1 MTKTSLR
8 SKVSLLFLT
17 LLLGSMACTKKGR
30 SPSLDSE
37 RSGGACDQLNIA
49 RDAAWTSS
57 FVKGFVSCLSE
68 GSETS
73 RQKFALSL
81 DVLNR
86 LGDQSLQSTL
96 DLFQFRSGG
105 LDVFFG
111 LTSSLLDRGAADQSP
126 ARWPATQAVLED
138 TRPFAFA
145 QLLMELKR
153 RDLLTPLL
161 DTLQSADDTLP
172 KGFVETG
179 IRQFLNDDRV
189 KADTILLIK
198 AFLAD
203 EKAFESFNQFLTPE
217 RKALDP
223 NCTGAAC
230 VYPGAAEL
238 KSSAQHWLDFWS
250 SLPASQRDR
259 LALAMAQIM
268 KGTLEQEDSIAD
280 DRGQRL
286 ASLAIESILRSSS
299 VYKQLYEALDVAL
312 ETPLSSYEPF
322 IQGLSRIKDN
332 PIYLDAFE
340 EKIGSSQLQDLVLE
354 FLWKG
359 GQPMSCSTAF
369 AGVSSGVDPS
379 ARTELL
385 KTLLNTSSAC
395 GGKAPVLVMLSQ
407 YLGSECSDISC
418 SVNLFAEPKEADI
431 KPTLNYAF
439 SKISAELLAD
449 SFTLYRL
456 GAARSEVSPTLWAEL
471 KAEANNRPFTNV
483 QDIQTF
489 EREMQLR
496 HPKVLSMDWL
506 ELSLNK
512 SIVQLA
518 EVEQSFKSLYPDR
531 NPVEL
536 WFTSKHTK
544 PYSEADVNLSRVIFG
559 LYPNG
564 ASEQVL
570 AKMFSLDDLEADW
583 KTSHSKS
590 QINRRDL
597 AQLLAPLR
605 SMAAFYR
612 NPLASFKPEAEKIIL
627 PWVGSNKNLVTFH
640 KNGQKENAGDLLRTS
655 LLFDESASGLSLLSR
670 YREQVALA
678 TASVPAEEAG
688 ELRRWLLDEWLKTR
702 VLKATTADVRSA
714 DLPTELFDRT
724 TLSPLEARTL
734 ILFLGTQFVQE
745 LSDFP
750 EGSTIS
756 SSPDTNANPRNES
769 ARAFNGPSA
778 VGGIE
783 RPWTSFWLFQNAT
796 LSPSLTSFASMRSA
810 IAQSVTGVR
819 ESFMDKANKP
829 TLISQGLLDIADAD
843 ALSDHEKLLL
853 QLHLFSPLLENRG
866 KQYFAPS
873 VGFDR
878 YCPKKTGQ
886 EFSASTCPFTFESV
900 ESYTQFLQARFTK
913 AYCGVLPDNTA
924 QLKIVLSALAVS
936 ESAEVIKSLCSAHK
950 TSLSGNEGYVQ
961 AGLLDALALGKNP
974 RLKDSVKSL
983 PSALRWLKSSA
994 RQDNKEQ
1001 LKAYLSFTPVIDGL
1015 TASKMQQR
1023 MGNYQAFFS
1032 KQPGAISVW
1041 LLYLSKDLGLNEVA
1055 LALKKLGRQPIAGS
1069 EKPIQ
1074 DFLNLIAI
1082 QYEAAKAQNLSTL
1095 EYAFTLITEISKN
1108 PSARETAL
1116 RILDKPYDPYAGVL
1130 IGFTLPQAI
1139 KAGILP
1145 EFNWTTYRPLRLL
1158 LQNQNLDLLQGLA
1171 QIYDRDA
1178 LSWLD
1183 HWLKLTAHFESMSK
1197 LSGDVRPLLNW
1208 IRSFAYSRGPES
1220 NQQIT
1225 ELAALRDWSAPISS
1239 LTRLY
1244 RLLRVSLPDLSNEWH
1259 DAFYFQSEALCRT
1272 LVDTLPRLLSLKD
1285 RFELSGG
1292 DRNLMPEAFLGLIQG
1307 PLKHDASEL
1316 SLWLQ
1321 DERMGFRSPSYWGAA
1336 LRDPLFR
1343 QQLDL
1348 SLAGFDQ
1355 TTREDWR
1362 RLRVEWDTLGPNASH
1377 LIGYTANNV
1386 ILRKP
1391 DARYQKDALTSLARV
1406 TADEVK
1412 WQNLGL
1418 VLDAWLADESVLKQW
1433 QSEYKSNERG
1443 L

>member
-105 LDVFFG
+105 LDIFFG

-203 EKAFESFNQFLTPE
+203 EKAFESFNQFLTAE

-544 PYSEADVNLSRVIFG
+544 PYSEVDVNLSRVIFG

-655 LLFDESASGLSLLSR
+655 LLFDEGASGLSLLSR

-688 ELRRWLLDEWLKTR
+688 ELRRCH
-702 VLKATTADVRSA
+702 AT
-714 DLPTELFDRT
+714 
-724 TLSPLEARTL
+724 
-734 ILFLGTQFVQE
+734 
-745 LSDFP
+745 
-750 EGSTIS
+750 GS
-756 SSPDTNANPRNES
+756 E
-769 ARAFNGPSA
+769 RA
-778 VGGIE
+778 
-783 RPWTSFWLFQNAT
+783 T
-796 LSPSLTSFASMRSA
+796 
-810 IAQSVTGVR
+810 
-819 ESFMDKANKP
+819 
-829 TLISQGLLDIADAD
+829 
-843 ALSDHEKLLL
+843 
-853 QLHLFSPLLENRG
+853 
-866 KQYFAPS
+866 KQRAPS
-873 VGFDR
+873 GR
-878 YCPKKTGQ
+878 RRIWWRKWATG
-886 EFSASTCPFTFESV
+886 P
-900 ESYTQFLQARFTK
+900 
-913 AYCGVLPDNTA
+913 
-924 QLKIVLSALAVS
+924 
-936 ESAEVIKSLCSAHK
+936 
-950 TSLSGNEGYVQ
+950 
-961 AGLLDALALGKNP
+961 
-974 RLKDSVKSL
+974 
-983 PSALRWLKSSA
+983 
-994 RQDNKEQ
+994 
-1001 LKAYLSFTPVIDGL
+1001 
-1015 TASKMQQR
+1015 
-1023 MGNYQAFFS
+1023 
-1032 KQPGAISVW
+1032 
-1041 LLYLSKDLGLNEVA
+1041 
-1055 LALKKLGRQPIAGS
+1055 
-1069 EKPIQ
+1069 
-1074 DFLNLIAI
+1074 
-1082 QYEAAKAQNLSTL
+1082 
-1095 EYAFTLITEISKN
+1095 
-1108 PSARETAL
+1108 
-1116 RILDKPYDPYAGVL
+1116 
-1130 IGFTLPQAI
+1130 
-1139 KAGILP
+1139 
-1145 EFNWTTYRPLRLL
+1145 
-1158 LQNQNLDLLQGLA
+1158 
-1171 QIYDRDA
+1171 
-1178 LSWLD
+1178 
-1183 HWLKLTAHFESMSK
+1183 
-1197 LSGDVRPLLNW
+1197 
-1208 IRSFAYSRGPES
+1208 
-1220 NQQIT
+1220 
-1225 ELAALRDWSAPISS
+1225 
-1239 LTRLY
+1239 
-1244 RLLRVSLPDLSNEWH
+1244 
-1259 DAFYFQSEALCRT
+1259 
-1272 LVDTLPRLLSLKD
+1272 
-1285 RFELSGG
+1285 
-1292 DRNLMPEAFLGLIQG
+1292 
-1307 PLKHDASEL
+1307 
-1316 SLWLQ
+1316 
-1321 DERMGFRSPSYWGAA
+1321 
-1336 LRDPLFR
+1336 
-1343 QQLDL
+1343 
-1348 SLAGFDQ
+1348 
-1355 TTREDWR
+1355 
-1362 RLRVEWDTLGPNASH
+1362 
-1377 LIGYTANNV
+1377 
-1386 ILRKP
+1386 
-1391 DARYQKDALTSLARV
+1391 
-1406 TADEVK
+1406 
-1412 WQNLGL
+1412 
-1418 VLDAWLADESVLKQW
+1418 
-1433 QSEYKSNERG
+1433 
-1443 L
+1443 